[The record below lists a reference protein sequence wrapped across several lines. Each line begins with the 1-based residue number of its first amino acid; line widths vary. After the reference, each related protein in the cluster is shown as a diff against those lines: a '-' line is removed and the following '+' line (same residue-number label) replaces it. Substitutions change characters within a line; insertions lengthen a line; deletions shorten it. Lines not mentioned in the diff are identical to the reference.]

1 MKTRKKYKWLHNL
14 TQKVYLTEAY
24 KLMLPEPYL
33 SFETGPVFTGFT
45 LCTKGWQF
53 KLLQAP

>member
-1 MKTRKKYKWLHNL
+1 MCLSIKKNILKSRMVMKTRKKYKLLHNL

-33 SFETGPVFTGFT
+33 SFETGPVFT
-45 LCTKGWQF
+45 
-53 KLLQAP
+53 AY